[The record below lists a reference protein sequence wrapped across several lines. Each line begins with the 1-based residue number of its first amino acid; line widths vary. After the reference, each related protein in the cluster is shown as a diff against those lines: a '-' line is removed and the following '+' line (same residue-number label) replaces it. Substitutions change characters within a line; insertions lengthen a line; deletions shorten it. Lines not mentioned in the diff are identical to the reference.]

1 MTFFSLITTAF
12 SCILYGIIATAVVM
26 AILYAVLRSL
36 SRGIVQTPVFY
47 ITGVILAILLVVQ
60 FSMMI
65 GAMQAKGAVDEAE
78 TYLTQLV
85 EEKQAIVSTEGGQQA
100 IEAIKERFP
109 IIGNYIDSTGLS
121 DLEISELPEAM
132 HEEMAGYLSS
142 FIWHRVWWIVGII
155 VAACILVIYF
165 ANSRN
170 RTTAT
175 YTTTK
180 RAGGPYRRNNHF

>member
-85 EEKQAIVSTEGGQQA
+85 EEKQAIVSTESGQQA

-155 VAACILVIYF
+155 VAACIIVIYF

>member
-78 TYLTQLV
+78 AYLTQLV
-85 EEKQAIVSTEGGQQA
+85 EEKQAIVSTESGRQA
-100 IEAIKERFP
+100 IEAIKEQFP
-109 IIGNYIDSTGLS
+109 IIGNYIDSAGLS

-132 HEEMAGYLSS
+132 HEEMAGYLKS

-155 VAACILVIYF
+155 IAACIIVIYF
-165 ANSRN
+165 ADSRN
-170 RTTAT
+170 RATAT
-175 YTTTK
+175 YTMTRK
-180 RAGGPYRRNNHF
+180 AGSPYRRNNHF